1 MGGAVPGASEHA
13 RSTSRPRGGTADD
26 GGRRATSAG
35 TTGDAVSTRRSF
47 RWNDHQ
53 LAYESYGHGDRVLV
67 LLHGLLMDA
76 RLNRGVARA
85 LAARGHR
92 VVLLDLLGHGE
103 SDKPH
108 YAADYRVDVYTEQVV
123 ALLDHL
129 GCDRAVIGGL
139 SLGANVSL
147 QVAARHPERVQG
159 LVIEM
164 PVLERAVPAAALT
177 FVPALLAVHY
187 AIPVAR
193 AVSWVARRV
202 SLVSSNLLAGLL
214 APLAS
219 PPEVTTAVLH
229 GILVGPTVPTIEER
243 RSIRAP
249 ALVLGHRAD
258 LIHPFS
264 DAEALVRQLPM
275 ARLVEAES
283 IVELRLR
290 PARLLAEIERF
301 LAEAWDGWTGPV
313 ALVGR

>member
-1 MGGAVPGASEHA
+1 MAGAEAPA
-13 RSTSRPRGGTADD
+13 
-26 GGRRATSAG
+26 
-35 TTGDAVSTRRSF
+35 RRSF
-47 RWNDHQ
+47 AWNGHR
-53 LAYESYGHGDRVLV
+53 LAYETYGGGDRVLV

-76 RLNRGVARA
+76 QLNRGVARV
-85 LAARGHR
+85 LATRGHR
-92 VVLLDLLGHGE
+92 VVLLDLLGHGR
-103 SDKPH
+103 SDKPQH
-108 YAADYRVDVYTEQVV
+108 AAEYRVDVYTDQVV

-129 GCDRAVIGGL
+129 GVERAVVGGL

-193 AVSWVARRV
+193 AVSWVARQV
-202 SLVSSNLLAGLL
+202 TLVGGDLLGGLL

-229 GILVGPTVPTIEER
+229 GILVGPTVPTIDER

-249 ALVLGHRAD
+249 ALVLGHRTD

-264 DAEALVRQLPM
+264 DAEALVRQIPR
-275 ARLVEAES
+275 AHLVEAES

-313 ALVGR
+313 AVVGR

>member
-1 MGGAVPGASEHA
+1 VSAVNAGE
-13 RSTSRPRGGTADD
+13 TAP
-26 GGRRATSAG
+26 
-35 TTGDAVSTRRSF
+35 TRRSF
-47 RWNDHQ
+47 TWNGHR
-53 LAYESYGHGDRVLV
+53 LAYESYGHSDRVLV

-76 RLNRGVARA
+76 RLNRGVAGA
-85 LAARGHR
+85 LAARGQR

-103 SDKPH
+103 SDKPQH
-108 YAADYRVDVYTEQVV
+108 AADYRVDVYTEQVV

-129 GCDRAVIGGL
+129 GVDRAVVGGL

-147 QVAARHPERVQG
+147 QLAAQHPQRVQG

-193 AVSWVARRV
+193 AVSWLARHV
-202 SLVSSNLLAGLL
+202 SRLTGDVVAGLL

-229 GILVGPTVPTIEER
+229 GVLVGPTVPTIDER

-264 DAEALVRQLPM
+264 DAEALARQLPE